1 MGTFTSD
8 FIWHDN
14 DPDQIETLPDDA
26 PHRTVELMII
36 NADKQG
42 KSVVKQLE
50 KG

>member
-1 MGTFTSD
+1 MGAFTSD
-8 FIWHDN
+8 FIWHDD

-26 PHRTVELMII
+26 PHRAVELMII